1 MGGTMRFL
9 GAALAV
15 TLCALVAAG
24 LVFGQESARKP
35 ECGGKLGF
43 VNLANAIA
51 ETSDA
56 KQAFSKMSARL
67 APRYAELS
75 NMNKQI
81 DETRKLLET
90 GGGLSHREEQRKAQL
105 DGEHLIRLLDLK
117 NKAFEEDERAAKA
130 EIDSRIRI
138 RMTDMLVRYSEE
150 NGFTM
155 MFDSSAA
162 NSPVIFGKSEIDLT
176 ELIVKLYD
184 SAYPTKGAPAEARPA
199 APSEKP

>member
-1 MGGTMRFL
+1 MRSLSAFL
-9 GAALAV
+9 GV
-15 TLCALVAAG
+15 SLCAFVAAG

-43 VNLANAIA
+43 VNLTNAIA

-56 KQAFSKMSARL
+56 KEAFSEMSARL

-75 NMNKQI
+75 DINKHL
-81 DETRKLLET
+81 DEVRKLLET

-105 DGEHLIRLLDLK
+105 DGEHLMRLLDLK
-117 NKAFEEDERAAKA
+117 NKAIEEDERAAKA
-130 EIDSRIRI
+130 EIDGRIRI
-138 RMTDMLVRYSEE
+138 RMTNMLMRYSQE

-155 MFDSSAA
+155 MFDSSVA
-162 NSPVIFGKSEIDLT
+162 NSPVIFGKSEVDLT

-184 SAYPTKGAPAEARPA
+184 SAYPTKGAPGEARPA
-199 APSEKP
+199 APAEKP